1 MNIRQE
7 AYQIVVKV
15 LKNND
20 YADALLQQASKKAS
34 DSNESIELLYRLVK
48 GIVKM
53 QGNLDYIC
61 RQYTEPDK
69 FGKTD
74 LKIKALLYLGLYQLI
89 HLDSVPEHAAVNETV
104 EIAKKLYGDK
114 SGDFINAVLRA
125 YLRNPDFS
133 YPQDLA
139 EHMSA
144 QYSYPLELIKQWL
157 LLWGADDTEYL
168 CLYFNEPSK
177 LHIRVN
183 NLATNKKKLLE
194 YFRKR
199 DVYLTESPASAN
211 VLITSQI
218 PQVLQDVAFSEGYF
232 TVQDTSAALVVELLD
247 PKENESVL
255 DLFAAPGGKATY
267 IAERMKNTGEVIAVD
282 KIPNKMKLVKQAM
295 ERLQIDNMNLITED
309 AFHYGPVAPAFD
321 RVLLDVP
328 CSGWGVL
335 GRKPDLRWQFH
346 QNIDELLKIQLSALN
361 LGANF
366 VKPGGY
372 LVYSTCTM
380 NPQENEEQIK
390 RFLKLNQQFTLV
402 SASDFIPSAYTK
414 DGMMRTSPNTHNM
427 DGAFAAKMKKK
438 SKDTK

>member
-7 AYQIVVKV
+7 AYQIIIKV

-20 YADALLQQASKKAS
+20 YADILLQQAIKKIH
-34 DSNESIELLYRLVK
+34 DSNENVELMYRLVK

-61 RQYTEPDK
+61 RQFTEPDK
-69 FGKTD
+69 YIKTD
-74 LKIKALLYLGLYQLI
+74 LKIKALLYLGFFQLI
-89 HLDSVPEHAAVNETV
+89 HLDSIPEHAAVNETV

-114 SGDFINAVLRA
+114 TGDFINAVLRA
-125 YLRNPDFS
+125 YLRNPKFQ

-139 EHMSA
+139 ERMAA

-157 LLWGADDTEYL
+157 PLWGEEETEYL
-168 CLYFNEPSK
+168 CLYFNEPAK

-183 NLATNKKKLLE
+183 NLATSKSKLLE
-194 YFRKR
+194 YFKKR
-199 DVYLTESPASAN
+199 DVEFTESPASHN
-211 VLITSQI
+211 IIITTHG
-218 PQVLQDVAFSEGYF
+218 PKVLQDVAFSEGYF

-247 PKENESVL
+247 PRENESIL

-282 KIPNKMKLVKQAM
+282 KIPNKVKLIKQTM
-295 ERLQIDNMNLITED
+295 ERLQIDNMKLVTDD

-328 CSGWGVL
+328 CSGWGVF
-335 GRKPDLRWQFH
+335 GRKPDLRWQYH
-346 QNIDELLKIQLSALN
+346 QNIDELLRIQANALN

-366 VKPGGY
+366 VKAGGY

-380 NPQENEEQIK
+380 NPQENEEQIE
-390 RFLKLNQQFTLV
+390 RFLKSNKQFKLV
-402 SASDFIPSAYTK
+402 NASDFIPVGYTRS
-414 DGMMRTSPNTHNM
+414 GMMQTFPNIHNM
-427 DGAFAAKMKKK
+427 DGAFAAKMQKKPK
-438 SKDTK
+438 ER